1 MPNTTL
7 HIIGNGFDLAHGL
20 KTSYRDFR
28 EWICAHKKEFPI
40 NEFFLAEA
48 FGCTSDELWSD
59 FETVLGQMNP
69 VTYLQG
75 IYQDYENE
83 EMEDQSEQ
91 VSSYIMSNFGSTF
104 EKVIEGFRKWARHIN
119 VAEAESKIRELE
131 NLFQFDTN
139 GLFVNFNY
147 TNTLE
152 RVYQIPRQSILH
164 IHGDAEDKNSQI
176 IVGHDTDYKQYE
188 KPLETYIDKIGI
200 LNYSD
205 IKPFLIQD
213 LINLRKPIE
222 QKTGVCNAFL
232 GNNEIDHIVVLGLS
246 FGEVDFPYLKN
257 IAERYPNALWTIS
270 IHDDEDENK
279 VNTMAQRLGV
289 HATLVEW

>member
-48 FGCTSDELWSD
+48 FGCTSDELWSN
-59 FETVLGQMNP
+59 FETVLGRMDP
-69 VTYLQG
+69 LTYLKG
-75 IYQDYENE
+75 VYSEYKNE
-83 EMEDQSEQ
+83 EMEDQSEK
-91 VSSYIMSNFGSTF
+91 VSSYVMSNFGSTF
-104 EKVIEGFRKWARHIN
+104 KNVIEGFGQWARYIN

-131 NLFQFDTN
+131 NLFQFDTK

-164 IHGDAEDKNSQI
+164 IHGDAEDKHSQI

-188 KPLETYIDKIGI
+188 QPLETYIDKIGV

-213 LINLRKPIE
+213 LVNIRKPIE
-222 QKTGVCNAFL
+222 RGIDMCNEFL
-232 GNNEIDHIVVLGLS
+232 ENREVDHIVVLGLS
-246 FGEVDFPYLKN
+246 FGEVDYPYQKN
-257 IAERYPNALWTIS
+257 IAKSYPNALWTIS
-270 IHDDEDENK
+270 VHDDEDEYK
-279 VNTMAQRLGV
+279 VKRFISSLELNAQIV
-289 HATLVEW
+289 DW

>member
-7 HIIGNGFDLAHGL
+7 HIIGNGFDLAHSL
-20 KTSYRDFR
+20 KTSYWNFR
-28 EWICAHKKEFPI
+28 EWILNHKDDFPI
-40 NEFFLAEA
+40 NEFFLEEA
-48 FGCTSDELWSD
+48 FGCTNDDIWSN
-59 FETVLGQMNP
+59 FETVLGKMNP
-69 VTYLQG
+69 VAYLQG
-75 IYQDYENE
+75 ICQDYENE

-104 EKVIEGFRKWARHIN
+104 EKVIEGFRTWARQIN
-119 VAEAESKIRELE
+119 VAKAESKICELKD
-131 NLFQFDTN
+131 LFQFDTN

-164 IHGDAEDKNSQI
+164 IHGDAEDKHPQI

-188 KPLETYIDKIGI
+188 QPLETYIDKIGV

-213 LINLRKPIE
+213 LINIRKPIE
-222 QKTGVCNAFL
+222 QRIGMCNAFL
-232 GNNEIDHIVVLGLS
+232 ENKEIDHIVVLGLS

-270 IHDDEDENK
+270 VHDDEDENK

-289 HATLVEW
+289 LATLVEW

>member
-1 MPNTTL
+1 MPKTTL
-7 HIIGNGFDLAHGL
+7 HIIGNGFDLAHSL
-20 KTSYRDFR
+20 KTSYWNFR

-40 NEFFLAEA
+40 NEFILEEA
-48 FGCTSDELWSD
+48 FGCTNDELWSD
-59 FETVLGQMNP
+59 FETVLGHMNP

-75 IYQDYENE
+75 ICQDYENE

-91 VSSYIMSNFGSTF
+91 VSSMVMSVFGPTF
-104 EKVIEGFRKWARHIN
+104 GNVIEGFGQWARHIN
-119 VAEAESKIRELE
+119 VAKAESKISELE
-131 NLFQFDTN
+131 DLFQFDMN

-164 IHGDAEDKNSQI
+164 IHGDAEDKHSQI

-188 KPLETYIDKIGI
+188 QPLETYIDKIGV

-213 LINLRKPIE
+213 LVNIRKPIE
-222 QKTGVCNAFL
+222 QRIGMCNAFL
-232 GNNEIDHIVVLGLS
+232 ENREIDHIVVLGLS

-270 IHDDEDENK
+270 VHDDEDEKK
-279 VNTMAQRLGV
+279 VKHFISSLGLNAQMV
-289 HATLVEW
+289 DW